1 MNQYSSNF
9 CSYSL

>member
-1 MNQYSSNF
+1 MNQYSSSF